1 MCRDSAE
8 TIKAIVIDWLL
19 TSQSGDIIIGNE
31 VMYGTK
37 RKMVDLLA
45 IINNKII
52 AIEIKS
58 SSDNLNRLS
67 EQIQEYNKVF
77 DKVII
82 VSSSS
87 HKDGIKSI
95 INNGV
100 GQYVIDNSITK
111 ISSPL
116 INTKQDKLEML
127 YSISS
132 TYLKKQYPQY
142 KTLNS
147 DEIRLLLSKK
157 KKTEVHQLLLSFY
170 QQRLSERFHYFMN
183 ERGKYT
189 LIDDIPTLSSLTRI
203 ELF

>member
-142 KTLNS
+142 
-147 DEIRLLLSKK
+147 I
-157 KKTEVHQLLLSFY
+157 
-170 QQRLSERFHYFMN
+170 
-183 ERGKYT
+183 
-189 LIDDIPTLSSLTRI
+189 
-203 ELF
+203 